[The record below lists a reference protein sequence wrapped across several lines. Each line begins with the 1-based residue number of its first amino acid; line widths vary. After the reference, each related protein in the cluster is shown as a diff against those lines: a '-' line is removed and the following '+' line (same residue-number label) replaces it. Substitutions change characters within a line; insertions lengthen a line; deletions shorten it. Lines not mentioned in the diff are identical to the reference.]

1 VNKKIIPNDE
11 MMNLIREALK
21 INQKATFKVS
31 GNSMLPF
38 FKHQETTV
46 TVEKMTRSLKKW
58 DVILFRVK
66 DQYILHRIVKIK
78 NQEIICQGDYLFSK
92 EVIKLDDVIGIVESF
107 ETKGKVI
114 DVNQKRYLIKVKLWR
129 LIKPI
134 YVRLKRIFR

>member
-58 DVILFRVK
+58 DVILFMVK
-66 DQYILHRIVKIK
+66 DQYILHRIVKFK
-78 NQEIICQGDYLFSK
+78 NQNIICQGDYLFSK
-92 EVIKLDDVIGIVESF
+92 EVIKLDDVIGIVES
-107 ETKGKVI
+107 
-114 DVNQKRYLIKVKLWR
+114 L
-129 LIKPI
+129 
-134 YVRLKRIFR
+134 RLKAKSLMSIKKDT